1 MEVDGSKSFQEFC
14 DRAVKFYI
22 AYLDGK
28 DHENYVTR
36 TLDGAL
42 RGLFRQFESDLRRAN
57 SKVAIAVEEL
67 MLANVLTHE
76 YTTEELRRV
85 RGKAAEIIKKY
96 DGPVSLEKNQKEM
109 LGLLGLGGDDAY
121 QG

>member
-14 DRAVKFYI
+14 ERAVKFYI
-22 AYLDGK
+22 AYLSGK

-42 RGLFRQFESDLRRAN
+42 RGMFNQFAEDIRRSN

-67 MLANVLTHE
+67 MLANVLTHD
-76 YTTEELRRV
+76 YTPEELRRV
-85 RGKAAEIIKKY
+85 RGQAAEVIKKY
-96 DGPVSLEKNQKEM
+96 NGPASLEVNKKAILNLFALEE
-109 LGLLGLGGDDAY
+109 DESY
-121 QG
+121 QD